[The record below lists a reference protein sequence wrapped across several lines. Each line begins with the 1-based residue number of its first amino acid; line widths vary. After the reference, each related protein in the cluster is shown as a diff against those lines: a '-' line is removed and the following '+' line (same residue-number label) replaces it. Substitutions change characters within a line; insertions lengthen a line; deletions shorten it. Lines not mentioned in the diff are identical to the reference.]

1 MDNVKKKH
9 LTFNQLKERTA
20 FALGNLGH
28 SAFYGVLSTYF
39 IIFVT
44 SGMFNGVPTKVA
56 NKLIALITFLTVA
69 IRLIEVVIDPVLG
82 NIVDNTQTKWG
93 KFKPWQVIGS
103 IVSSILMIILFT
115 GIFGLAKVNSLLFAI
130 LFVVI
135 FITLDVFYSFTDI
148 SYWGMVPAISG
159 DSKERGVF
167 SSVASFTGSI
177 GWNGLTMI
185 VVPVVTFFTFLATG
199 KHNEGPQGWLALA
212 VIGSIVAVI
221 SALVVVWGT
230 KEKNNSIREAAANKK
245 TSIKDVFL
253 NIFHNDQ
260 ILWISFAYLLY
271 SVAYV
276 ATNGELFYYFKFV
289 IGKPSEFWIA
299 GAVATIVGFCTSP
312 LFPILNK
319 FIPRKV
325 LFIIGQ
331 CSMVL
336 SYLIFVFARSNIVM
350 VTLGLVLFNFNF
362 AQLVSV
368 LSLTDSIEYGQ
379 LKTGTRNEA
388 VTLAIRPMLDKISGA
403 FSNGIVGTIAV
414 LCGMTGTATAANMTS
429 KNIHMFETCSFYIPM
444 TLAIISALIFLF
456 KVKITEKKHAEIV
469 EELEKKTAKKINEK
483 VKVGTYEI
491 GSPIQGEFIDLSK
504 VNDKTFASGQMGQG
518 FALKPTDGAVV
529 APFDGKITQ
538 LFPTRH
544 AVGIQNDDG
553 VSVLIHIGI
562 GTVNMRGTGFVSY
575 VEQGQRVQKGQE
587 ILEFW
592 DPAIKKAGY
601 DDTVMTTVPNS
612 SEFDR
617 VKIIGK
623 TGELVETGSVHIKL
637 EKD

>member
-44 SGMFNGVPTKVA
+44 SGMFNGVPTKIA

-103 IVSSILMIILFT
+103 IISSILMIILFT

-230 KEKNNSIREAAANKK
+230 KEKNDSIREAAANKK

-336 SYLIFVFARSNIVM
+336 SYLIFVFARSNIIM

-429 KNIHMFETCSFYIPM
+429 KNIRMFETCSFYIPM
-444 TLAIISALIFLF
+444 ALAIISALIFLF

-469 EELEKKTAKKINEK
+469 EELEKKTAKEINEK
-483 VKVGTYEI
+483 VKAGTYEI
-491 GSPIQGEFIDLSK
+491 ESPIQGEFIDLNK

-518 FALKPTDGAVV
+518 FALKPTDGAVI
-529 APFDGKITQ
+529 APFSGKVVQ

-587 ILEFW
+587 LLEFW

-601 DDTVMTTVPNS
+601 DDTVMVTVPNS
-612 SEFDR
+612 NEFDR

-623 TGELVETGSVHIKL
+623 AGELVKTGSVQIKL

>member
-44 SGMFNGVPTKVA
+44 SGMFNGVPTKIA

-230 KEKNNSIREAAANKK
+230 KEKNDSIREAAANKK

-319 FIPRKV
+319 FIPRKA

-444 TLAIISALIFLF
+444 ALAIISALIFLF

-469 EELEKKTAKKINEK
+469 EELEKKTAKEINEK
-483 VKVGTYEI
+483 VKKGTYEI
-491 GSPIQGEFIDLSK
+491 ESPIQGEFINLSE

-518 FALKPTDGAVV
+518 FALKPTDGAVI
-529 APFDGKITQ
+529 APFNGKITQ

-601 DDTVMTTVPNS
+601 DDTVMITVPNS
-612 SEFDR
+612 SEFDK
-617 VKIIGK
+617 VKIVGK

>member
-9 LTFNQLKERTA
+9 LTFSQLKERTA

-230 KEKNNSIREAAANKK
+230 KEKNDSIREAAANKK

-469 EELEKKTAKKINEK
+469 EELEKKTAKEINEK

-491 GSPIQGEFIDLSK
+491 ESPIQGEFIDLSK

-601 DDTVMTTVPNS
+601 DDTVMITVPNS

>member
-1 MDNVKKKH
+1 MNNVKKKH
-9 LTFNQLKERTA
+9 LTFSQLKERTA

-230 KEKNNSIREAAANKK
+230 KEKNDSIREAAANKK

-469 EELEKKTAKKINEK
+469 EELEKKTAKEINEK

-491 GSPIQGEFIDLSK
+491 ESPIQGEFIDLSK

-601 DDTVMTTVPNS
+601 DDTVMITVPNS

>member
-1 MDNVKKKH
+1 MKKTNQH
-9 LTFNQLKERTA
+9 LTFNQFKERTA

-44 SGMFNGVPTKVA
+44 SGMFDGVPTAKA
-56 NKLIALITFLTVA
+56 NRLIALITFLTVA
-69 IRLIEVVIDPVLG
+69 IRLIEVVIDPLLG

-93 KFKPWQVIGS
+93 KFKPWQLIGS
-103 IVSSILMIILFT
+103 IVSGILMIVLFT

-130 LFVVI
+130 LFVII
-135 FITLDVFYSFTDI
+135 FITLDVFYSFTDV

-159 DSKERGVF
+159 DSKERGIF

-199 KHNEGPQGWLALA
+199 KHTEGPQGWLALA
-212 VIGSIVAVI
+212 VIGSLAAIL
-221 SALVVVWGT
+221 SALAVVWGT
-230 KEKNNSIREAAANKK
+230 TEKNDEIRQAAADQK
-245 TSIKDVFL
+245 TSIKDVFV

-260 ILWISFAYLLY
+260 ILWISLAYLLY

-319 FIPRKV
+319 FIPRKA
-325 LFIIGQ
+325 LFMVGQ
-331 CSMVL
+331 ISMVI
-336 SYLIFVFARSNIVM
+336 SYLIFLFARSSILM
-350 VTLGLVLFNFNF
+350 VTIGLVLFNFNF

-414 LCGMTGTATAANMTS
+414 LCGMTGTATAASMT
-429 KNIHMFETCSFYIPM
+429 NHDIHMFEACSFYVPM
-444 TLAIISALIFLF
+444 ALAILSALIFLF

-469 EELEKKTAKKINEK
+469 EELK
-483 VKVGTYEI
+483 
-491 GSPIQGEFIDLSK
+491 
-504 VNDKTFASGQMGQG
+504 
-518 FALKPTDGAVV
+518 
-529 APFDGKITQ
+529 
-538 LFPTRH
+538 
-544 AVGIQNDDG
+544 
-553 VSVLIHIGI
+553 
-562 GTVNMRGTGFVSY
+562 
-575 VEQGQRVQKGQE
+575 QR
-587 ILEFW
+587 
-592 DPAIKKAGY
+592 
-601 DDTVMTTVPNS
+601 M
-612 SEFDR
+612 
-617 VKIIGK
+617 
-623 TGELVETGSVHIKL
+623 
-637 EKD
+637 

>member
-1 MDNVKKKH
+1 MDNVEKKH
-9 LTFNQLKERTA
+9 LTFGQIKERTA

-44 SGMFNGVPTKVA
+44 SGMFDGVPTKVA

-103 IVSSILMIILFT
+103 TISSILMVVLFT

-212 VIGSIVAVI
+212 VIGSIVAI
-221 SALVVVWGT
+221 LSALIVVWGT
-230 KEKNNSIREAAANKK
+230 KEKNDSIREAAANKK

-289 IGKPSEFWIA
+289 LGKPSEFWIA

-350 VTLGLVLFNFNF
+350 VTLGLILFNFNF

-414 LCGMTGTATAANMTS
+414 LCGMTGTATAADMTS

-444 TLAIISALIFLF
+444 ALAIISALIFLF

-469 EELEKKTAKKINEK
+469 EELEKKTAKENESDI
-483 VKVGTYEI
+483 KVGNYDVV
-491 GSPIQGEFIDLSK
+491 SPIQGEFIDLDK
-504 VNDKTFASGQMGQG
+504 VNDKAFASGQLGKG
-518 FALKPTDGAVV
+518 YAVRPTDGAVC

-544 AVGIQNDDG
+544 AVGIQSENG
-553 VSVLIHIGI
+553 ISILIHIGI

-575 VEQGQRVQKGQE
+575 VEQGQKVKKGQE
-587 ILEFW
+587 VLEFW

-601 DDTVMTTVPNS
+601 DDTVIITITNS
-612 SEFDR
+612 DKFDN
-617 VKIIGK
+617 VSILGK
-623 TGELVETGSVHIKL
+623 DGELIEQGSVHIKL
-637 EKD
+637 QKF

>member
-221 SALVVVWGT
+221 SALIVVWGT
-230 KEKNNSIREAAANKK
+230 KEKNDSIREAAANKK

-444 TLAIISALIFLF
+444 ALAIISALIFLF

-469 EELEKKTAKKINEK
+469 EELEKKTAKEINEK

-491 GSPIQGEFIDLSK
+491 ESPIQGEFIDLSK

-575 VEQGQRVQKGQE
+575 VEQGQRVQKGKE

-601 DDTVMTTVPNS
+601 DDTVMITVPNS

>member
-1 MDNVKKKH
+1 MDNVEKKH
-9 LTFNQLKERTA
+9 LTFGQIKERTA

-44 SGMFNGVPTKVA
+44 SGMFDGVPTKVA

-103 IVSSILMIILFT
+103 TISSILMVVLFT

-212 VIGSIVAVI
+212 VIGSIVAI
-221 SALVVVWGT
+221 LSALIVVWGT
-230 KEKNNSIREAAANKK
+230 KEKNDSIREAAANKK

-289 IGKPSEFWIA
+289 LGKPSEFWIA

-336 SYLIFVFARSNIVM
+336 SYLIFVFAHSNIVM
-350 VTLGLVLFNFNF
+350 VTLGLILFNFNF

-414 LCGMTGTATAANMTS
+414 LCGMTGTATAADMTS

-444 TLAIISALIFLF
+444 ALAIISALIFLF

-469 EELEKKTAKKINEK
+469 EELEKKTAKENESDI
-483 VKVGTYEI
+483 KVGNYDVV
-491 GSPIQGEFIDLSK
+491 SPIQGEFIDLDK
-504 VNDKTFASGQMGQG
+504 VNDKAFASGQLGKG
-518 FALKPTDGAVV
+518 YAVRPTDGAVC

-544 AVGIQNDDG
+544 AVGIQSENG
-553 VSVLIHIGI
+553 ISILIHIGI

-575 VEQGQRVQKGQE
+575 VEQGQKVKKGQE
-587 ILEFW
+587 VLEFW

-601 DDTVMTTVPNS
+601 DDTVIITITNS
-612 SEFDR
+612 DKFDN
-617 VKIIGK
+617 VSILGK
-623 TGELVETGSVHIKL
+623 DGELIEQGSVHIKL
-637 EKD
+637 QKF